1 MVYWTVLT
9 LGPLVLGGGLLSW
22 RWLLKF
28 TRFEKPCRC
37 WLVRLRPAAPSC

>member
-28 TRFEKPCRC
+28 TRLKNH
-37 WLVRLRPAAPSC
+37 AAAGWYC